1 MERSLPSRILLK
13 NAFGVILPDLRIGR
27 DLSVYVVEGSIRGIG
42 SPNTFPECAEIDVS
56 GKLIAP
62 GFINCHTH
70 IEDAAFPEL
79 LFSTPPGIDVLYAP
93 GGRRHRLLRELDAE
107 QYRSAVSRA
116 AAQMLASGTV
126 MAADFCTG
134 GADAIV
140 ALRSALSSSPIEWL
154 HFTGHSTYPVQS
166 AEALSTN
173 SGDLDPSVMED
184 IAAALDVADGF
195 APVHVNHTTDAGLRA
210 ILRLVRG
217 TAGKRLATHSAA
229 SIEYDELSLRH
240 TGRGEIERATGI
252 LEPDFLVHLTYAD
265 VADLTRVRDAGI
277 GAVMCPRAMACLGR
291 TSPPF
296 LVAVDLGLMVGLGTD
311 NAMTSTPSMLDE
323 MGFCARVQS
332 ASAEARRR
340 SIHASYDACTIG
352 AARVLGVADRLGSI
366 EPGKD
371 ATFAVFDMHG
381 DGLQSSTDVIASLV
395 LRASRADVAGVMIR
409 GQIAYGALA
418 LACAA

>member
-1 MERSLPSRILLK
+1 
-13 NAFGVILPDLRIGR
+13 
-27 DLSVYVVEGSIRGIG
+27 
-42 SPNTFPECAEIDVS
+42 
-56 GKLIAP
+56 
-62 GFINCHTH
+62 
-70 IEDAAFPEL
+70 
-79 LFSTPPGIDVLYAP
+79 
-93 GGRRHRLLRELDAE
+93 
-107 QYRSAVSRA
+107 
-116 AAQMLASGTV
+116 MLASGTV

-173 SGDLDPSVMED
+173 SGDLIPSVMED

-195 APVHVNHTTDAGLRA
+195 APVHVNHTPDAGLRA

-240 TGRGEIERATGI
+240 TGRREIERATGI
-252 LEPDFLVHLTYAD
+252 LEPDFLVRLTYAD
-265 VADLTRVRDAGI
+265 VADLTRARDAGI

-291 TSPPF
+291 MLPSF

-311 NAMTSTPSMLDE
+311 NAMTSTSSMLDE

-332 ASAEARRR
+332 S
-340 SIHASYDACTIG
+340 S
-352 AARVLGVADRLGSI
+352 
-366 EPGKD
+366 
-371 ATFAVFDMHG
+371 AVFDMHG
-381 DGLQSSTDVIASLV
+381 DGLQSSTDAIAAPAQARGCGCIATAVMYSDSLPGAP
-395 LRASRADVAGVMIR
+395 RASTAPGPAAWPARHSRITGGRRAYAPAR
-409 GQIAYGALA
+409 GTPRSRP
-418 LACAA
+418 